1 LSYNVS
7 DAVVATLD
15 GPAVATL
22 LANKS
27 AQVREETLDTIIE
40 HAASMENWHKPLVM
54 RAELSLR
61 AMRRIAGFVAASL
74 IDELVDRHK
83 LGAGIAG

>member
-1 LSYNVS
+1 
-7 DAVVATLD
+7 
-15 GPAVATL
+15 
-22 LANKS
+22 
-27 AQVREETLDTIIE
+27 TLDTIIE

-83 LGAGIAG
+83 LGAGIAGELRDSVRNRLGAAQDNEAPSPGPERARKL